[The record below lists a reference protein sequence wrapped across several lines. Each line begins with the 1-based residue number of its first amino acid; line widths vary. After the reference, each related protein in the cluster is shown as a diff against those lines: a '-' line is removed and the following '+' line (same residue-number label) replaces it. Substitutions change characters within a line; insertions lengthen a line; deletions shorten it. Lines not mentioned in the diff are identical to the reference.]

1 MMKKLFVYIT
11 SFILT
16 LTVCK
21 KGGTESGV
29 FMEKRSEADL
39 PLTIVT
45 ETKIIKGYK
54 EESTPDKYNR
64 VGYNRYYLKGQSDS
78 RMPVLIIVSG
88 YVVDSTWFNRMAKNL
103 VARKNIEV
111 WTINRREA
119 LIEDRAA
126 LDKDMNA
133 FIEHPEKRKRLIR
146 KLNRTSN
153 YLKGRDEYIRNWGFT
168 VFMNDIKAVVN
179 EAKKQSGNI
188 FLGGWSDGVEYC
200 MLYANYRFEN
210 GFGSRD
216 LRGLVFFDENPEWGV
231 LSGREEELRKNIARQ
246 VKLMEEGHIYM
257 KYYPSLAVHT
267 LAMELASRAPGEAS
281 PLGEYFKL
289 PGSLMK
295 SGITNRGLIGWLYD
309 KDVTNYSKNV
319 RGAFAYLLSSGD
331 LDLPE
336 TENLA
341 GREESRSTKRD
352 DPDRKSQKPGEKDDN
367 RNEIISRWKS
377 YKETGEVTDID
388 QMIKRYRSTGNLW
401 EFFYPRKVLQDY
413 FEIGLCDFN
422 CPEFNVFTNKE
433 NRLSIYYILTG
444 TNNVG
449 QSIPS
454 GLKWYMGKSGI
465 TIDRVVFNRLYDYA
479 HADIYFAAEAP
490 AKIYQPL
497 YHWLIKVS
505 GFDEKVKKKEGGQ

>member
-1 MMKKLFVYIT
+1 MKKLFVFLT
-11 SFILT
+11 FFILT

-29 FMEKRSEADL
+29 LLEKKRSEADL
-39 PLTIVT
+39 PLTIIT
-45 ETKIIKGYK
+45 ETKRIKGYK
-54 EESTPDKYNR
+54 EVSTPDEFNR
-64 VGYNRYYLKGQSDS
+64 VGYNRYYLKGQANS

-88 YVVDSTWFNRMAKNL
+88 YVVDSTWFNRMARDL

-126 LDKDMNA
+126 LDKDMNT
-133 FIEHPEKRKRLIR
+133 FIERPEMRKRLIR

-153 YLKGRDEYIRNWGFT
+153 YLRGNDEYIRNWGFT

-179 EAKKQSGNI
+179 EAKKESSNI

-200 MLYANYRFEN
+200 MLYANYRFKS

-231 LSGREEELRKNIARQ
+231 LSGREDELRKKIARQ
-246 VKLMEEGHIYM
+246 VKLMDEGHIYM

-267 LAMELASRAPGEAS
+267 LAMELASRAPDESS
-281 PLGEYFKL
+281 PLGEYFRL
-289 PGSLMK
+289 PEPIMQ

-309 KDVTNYSKNV
+309 KDVSNYKKNI

-331 LDLPE
+331 LDLPDAKNLTGE
-336 TENLA
+336 GENNPV
-341 GREESRSTKRD
+341 KRN
-352 DPDRKSQKPGEKDDN
+352 DPEKKIKKSGEKDKKK
-367 RNEIISRWKS
+367 NEIISRWKS
-377 YKETGEVTDID
+377 YKETGEVTDIN
-388 QMIKRYRSTGNLW
+388 QMIKRYRSMGNLW
-401 EFFYPRKVLQDY
+401 EYFYPRKVLQDY

-454 GLKWYMGKSGI
+454 GLKWYMSKSGI

-479 HADIYFAAEAP
+479 HADIYFAADAP
-490 AKIYQPL
+490 AKIYRPL
-497 YHWLIKVS
+497 YHWLTEIS
-505 GFDEKVKKKEGGQ
+505 GFDKTDKKGEGKK